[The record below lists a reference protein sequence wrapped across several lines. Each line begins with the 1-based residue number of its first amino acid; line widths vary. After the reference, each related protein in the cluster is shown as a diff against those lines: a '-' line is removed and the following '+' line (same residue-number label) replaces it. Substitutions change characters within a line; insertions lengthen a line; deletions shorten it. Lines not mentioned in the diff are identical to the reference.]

1 MAELKDPIAE
11 AKRYLSNAKT
21 VLREKAELK
30 EKRYNDKKYVQI
42 AGDTAWKGCLIALDC
57 VFQVSIAK
65 GDTRVSIKN
74 YKEAV
79 AKRDRKLSAWVADAY
94 DILHLSMGYDG
105 IRRKA
110 IVDEGLNIAKSII
123 ERCDTLRA

>member
-21 VLREKAELK
+21 ILKEKAELK
-30 EKRYNDKKYVQI
+30 EKSYSDKKYVQM

-57 VFQVSIAK
+57 VFNVAITK
-65 GDTRVSIKN
+65 GDARVSIKN

-94 DILHLSMGYDG
+94 NVLHLSMGYDG
-105 IRRKA
+105 TKRKA
-110 IVDEGLNIAKSII
+110 IADEGLDLAKSII
-123 ERCDTLRA
+123 DRCETLRV